1 MTAVIKS
8 NLPGPKSKELLTKK
22 ESYVPEAMGAMAPFM
37 IAKGEGAWITDVD
50 GNRFLDL
57 TGGWGCLNVGHAH
70 PKVVKAVQDQASK
83 FLHTDYSVVSYDV
96 YAELAEK
103 LIKASPGPTSKKTA
117 FFNCGAEAV
126 ENAVKISR
134 SYTKRGAVLVFE
146 GAFHGRT
153 LLTMTMTH
161 KAKPYKYHYGPFAPD
176 IYRAPY
182 PNPYRNPMSF
192 RELEKKILSLVNADE
207 LACVVIEAIQGEGGF
222 VVPMDDLLPGLRKF
236 TKENGIMLVV
246 DEVQAG
252 MGRTGKFF
260 AYEHWNIE
268 PDLVVIG
275 KSLASGL
282 PLSGVLGKKEILD
295 AMPDSSIG
303 GTYVGNPVC
312 CAAGMAVMDVIQEEK
327 LLEKA
332 SKLGSLM
339 KNRFSVIQEKCA
351 LVGDVRGIGA
361 MVAMEF
367 VKDRKTKEPATE
379 ETAKIAKE
387 ALANGVLL
395 AKAGIYGNV
404 IRMLI
409 PLVINEKD
417 LNFGL
422 DVLQKAVEKITSQH
436 QA

>member
-1 MTAVIKS
+1 MTAIIKS
-8 NLPGPKSKELLTKK
+8 SLPGPKSKEFLAKK
-22 ESYVPEAMGAMAPFM
+22 EMYVPEAMGAMAPFM
-37 IAKGEGAWITDVD
+37 IAKAEGAWITDVD

-70 PKVVKAVQDQASK
+70 PKVVKAVQDQAAK
-83 FLHTDYSVVSYDV
+83 FIHTDYSVVSYDV
-96 YAELAEK
+96 YGDLAEK
-103 LIKASPGPTSKKTA
+103 LVRSTSGPSSKKVA

-134 SYTKRGAVLVFE
+134 SYTKRGSVLVFE

-182 PNPYRNPMSF
+182 PNPYRNPLSF
-192 RELEKKILSLVNADE
+192 HELEKKIVSLVNPDE
-207 LACVVIEAIQGEGGF
+207 LACVVVEAIQGEGGF
-222 VVPMDDLLPGLRKF
+222 IVPMDDLLPGLRKF
-236 TKENGIMLVV
+236 TKENGILLVL

-268 PDLVVIG
+268 PDLVVVG
-275 KSLASGL
+275 KSLASGM
-282 PLSGVLGKKEILD
+282 PLSAVLGKKEIMD

-303 GTYVGNPVC
+303 GTYVGNPIC
-312 CAAGMAVMDVIQEEK
+312 CAAGAAVMDVIHEEK
-327 LLEKA
+327 LLDKA
-332 SKLGSLM
+332 NKLGSLM
-339 KNRFSVIQEKCA
+339 KNRFSVIQEKCD

-367 VKDRKTKEPATE
+367 VKDRKTKEPAGE
-379 ETAKIAKE
+379 ETAKVAKE
-387 ALANGVLL
+387 ALSNGVLL
-395 AKAGIYGNV
+395 AKAGLYGNV

-409 PLVINEKD
+409 PLVIEEKD
-417 LNFGL
+417 LIFGL
-422 DVLQKAVEKITSQH
+422 DVLQKAIEKITS
-436 QA
+436 